1 MSELIVSSNE
11 QAALAEKRA
20 ELAEWE
26 ARLASAE
33 PALASIKASARRFEI
48 RYLQVIGGRYN
59 ELAAIEAAIAKVQGL
74 SLDDEPDWLNG
85 DSLSDDEVGCGQN
98 RIHGDRV
105 KKLYREFARKYHPDL
120 AESDE
125 ARLHCTQLMVEA
137 NRAYESGSVEALES
151 LVEAGKLQ
159 DDLFIGS
166 PELIVLTRRVQEAKA
181 KVIECETEIAEVT
194 NTEMYRLQRRVEQ
207 ADELGIDLFGDLLAQ
222 VERQITKASNRL
234 EALQG
239 VMMTA

>member
-1 MSELIVSSNE
+1 MSQLVVNSYE
-11 QAALAEKRA
+11 QVTLAAKRA

-26 ARLASAE
+26 ARLAHAE
-33 PALASIKASARRFEI
+33 PALANLKASARNFEI
-48 RYLQVIGGRYN
+48 RYLQIIGGKYN
-59 ELAAIEAAIAKVQGL
+59 ELAAIESEIAKVQGL

-85 DSLSDDEVGCGQN
+85 DSLADDEIGCGQN

-105 KKLYREFARKYHPDL
+105 KKLYREFARKFHPDL

-159 DDLFIGS
+159 DDLLVGS
-166 PELIVLTRRVQEAKA
+166 PELIVITRRVQDTKA
-181 KVIECETEIAEVT
+181 KVIECETEIAELT
-194 NTEMYRLQRRVEQ
+194 NAEMYRLQRRVEQ
-207 ADELGIDLFGDLLAQ
+207 ADELGIDLFGDLMMQ
-222 VERQITKASNRL
+222 VERQIKKASNRL